1 MRFTDK
7 VAVVTGAGRGIG
19 AAIAARL
26 HAEGARVAVVS
37 RTDTNSGKV
46 ADELN
51 TIRPDSAR
59 GYAAD
64 AAAHEEVA
72 ALCRRILADFGRV
85 DILVNNAGI
94 TRDTLALRM
103 GVEDWDA
110 VIATNLRGAFSFTQG
125 FLRGMVK
132 QRAGRII
139 NISSVSGL
147 AGNAGQTNYAAS
159 KAGLLGY
166 TKSLA
171 REVATRNVTVNAVA
185 PGFIATDMTG
195 VLSDQIRAKVLAE
208 IPVGRFGDPAEIASA
223 VAFLASDEAAY
234 ITGQTLTVDGGMVM
248 S

>member
-1 MRFTDK
+1 MRLADK
-7 VAVVTGAGRGIG
+7 IAVVTGAGRGIG
-19 AAIAARL
+19 GAIATRL

-37 RTDTNSGKV
+37 RTDINAAKV
-46 ADELN
+46 AAELN
-51 TIRPDSAR
+51 AVRPDSAR
-59 GYAAD
+59 AYAVD
-64 AAAHEEVA
+64 AAEHAGVTEI
-72 ALCRRILADFGRV
+72 CSRILAEFGRV

-110 VIATNLRGAFSFTQG
+110 VITTNLRGAFSFTQG

-147 AGNAGQTNYAAS
+147 MGNAGQTNYAAS

-171 REVATRNVTVNAVA
+171 REVAGRNITVNAVA
-185 PGFIATDMTG
+185 PGFITTDMTG
-195 VLSDQIRAKVLAE
+195 VLSEQIRTQVLAE
-208 IPVGRFGDPAEIASA
+208 IPIGRFGDPAEIAAA
-223 VAFLASDEAAY
+223 VAFLASDEAGY

-248 S
+248 A